1 VNSREDGMHVR
12 NFLPSILLVLLAFV
26 SLLPAARA
34 ESCKAVVHG
43 LNRQF
48 SPGIDEQ
55 ELTTILETLNDTGN
69 ERLPSKFVT
78 KKQAKEQGWTP
89 GKDLW
94 SMPALRG
101 CSMGGDRFGNR
112 EGRLPRG
119 RWREAD
125 LDYRGGHR
133 GSKRL
138 IFSDDGRRFVTV
150 DHYRTFTE
158 VPPCR

>member
-1 VNSREDGMHVR
+1 MDPRR
-12 NFLPSILLVLLAFV
+12 IFPFILLALLATF
-26 SLLPAARA
+26 SLPPAARA
-34 ESCKAVVHG
+34 ESCKAAVHA
-43 LNRQF
+43 LNQQLF
-48 SPGIDEQ
+48 PGIDEQ
-55 ELTTILETLNDTGN
+55 ELTTALETLNRTGN
-69 ERLPSKFVT
+69 EHLPSKFVT
-78 KKQAKEQGWTP
+78 KRRARKEGWKP

-94 SMPALRG
+94 SVPSLQG
-101 CSMGGDRFGNR
+101 SSMGGNRFGNR

-150 DHYRTFTE
+150 DHYRHFIE
-158 VPPCR
+158 VPSCQ

>member
-1 VNSREDGMHVR
+1 MDPRR
-12 NFLPSILLVLLAFV
+12 IFPLILLVLLAPF
-26 SLLPAARA
+26 SLPPAARA
-34 ESCKAVVHG
+34 ESCKAVVHA
-43 LNRQF
+43 LNQKL
-48 SPGIDEQ
+48 SPRIDEQ
-55 ELTTILETLNDTGN
+55 ELTTVLETLNRTAN
-69 ERLPSKFVT
+69 EHLPLKFVT
-78 KKQAKEQGWTP
+78 KRRAKEQGWKP

-94 SMPALRG
+94 SVPSLQG
-101 CSMGGDRFGNR
+101 SSMGGDRFGNR

-150 DHYRTFTE
+150 DHYRQFAE
-158 VPPCR
+158 VPPCQ

>member
-1 VNSREDGMHVR
+1 MAPKRIPP
-12 NFLPSILLVLLAFV
+12 LILLVLLATFC
-26 SLLPAARA
+26 LLPAARA
-34 ESCKAVVHG
+34 ESCKAVVHA
-43 LNRQF
+43 LNRQL

-55 ELTTILETLNDTGN
+55 ELTSVLETLNRTGN

-78 KKQAKEQGWTP
+78 KRHAQEQGWKP

-94 SMPALRG
+94 SVPTLQGA
-101 CSMGGDRFGNR
+101 SMGGDRFRNR

-125 LDYRGGHR
+125 LDYQGGHR

-138 IFSDDGRRFVTV
+138 IFSGDGKRFVTV
-150 DHYRTFTE
+150 DHYRHFVE